1 MACHNS
7 GKAIEDKHVNTNLY
21 IFHWVTSYFITK
33 TRLFNIMDFFY
44 SCKNGKFLMEKKKK
58 MFFLISTQNIE
69 YGYSLEAPHRG
80 GFNEY
85 IKSMF

>member
-1 MACHNS
+1 
-7 GKAIEDKHVNTNLY
+7 
-21 IFHWVTSYFITK
+21 
-33 TRLFNIMDFFY
+33 
-44 SCKNGKFLMEKKKK
+44 MENFSWKKKK